1 MTTTDRS
8 EVDEGPTTDAGSNG
22 SKRNSARPLVAR
34 RLRSIIQFSGVLRKE
49 LTSILRQPRLL
60 LILVVGPFLVLAL
73 FAVGFDQQRTVLDT
87 MFVGPADSVYEDS
100 IEEFSDELDRYVRFA
115 GYTTDLVAAERALA
129 AGDTD
134 LIVIFPADPAA
145 SVLAGEQAEIKI
157 LHDKIDPI
165 QQTTVEVSAQ
175 VAVQELNA
183 RLLQEVVG
191 EAQRLL
197 VPYEQSLTDAVASI
211 DDLRDAVAAD
221 DDEAVRT
228 ATSELLDTGNALST
242 IVNVSEEFA
251 TQMNGSGDDDYGELS
266 TSTDEFERLVSD
278 AVRDDDISDED
289 IDAIGA
295 ALDTVQASGA
305 TVTTLDPRII
315 VRPFSSATEN
325 LQRAPVSISD
335 FFAPGTVALLLQHM
349 VLTFAALSLVT
360 DRSSGLFELFRVGSI
375 GAGRVIAGKVVAF
388 ALIGGVSGAL
398 LFTALRYGLDV
409 PLRGDVGW
417 LALTSVLLLV
427 SSIGLGL
434 CISLISRTDTQAVQ
448 YALLALLAAL
458 FFGGFF
464 LDLDAFRYP
473 VKALSWTMPV
483 TYGTRVFRDVMLR
496 GDEPALIDL
505 VGLGAS
511 AVVYVGLAWFFLS
524 RRLRVE

>member
-1 MTTTDRS
+1 MT
-8 EVDEGPTTDAGSNG
+8 VDERTSGTGRPTAESSPTAERPTGG
-22 SKRNSARPLVAR
+22 TPLVAR
-34 RLRSIIQFSGVLRKE
+34 RLRSIIQFGGVLRKE
-49 LTSILRQPRLL
+49 LVSILRQPRLL

-87 MFVGPADSVYEDS
+87 TFVGPADSVYEDS
-100 IEEFSDELDRYVRFA
+100 IEEFSDELDRYVRFN
-115 GYTTDLVAAERALA
+115 GYTTDLVAAQRALE

-134 LIVIFPADPAA
+134 LIVIFPTDPSA
-145 SVLAGEQAEIKI
+145 SVLAGEQAEITI

-197 VPYEQSLTDAVASI
+197 VPYEQSLTEADTSV
-211 DDLRDAVAAD
+211 DDLRTAIDDGDDAAVAD
-221 DDEAVRT
+221 
-228 ATSELLDTGNALST
+228 ATSELLDTADALST
-242 IVNVSEEFA
+242 IVNVTDEFA
-251 TQMNGSGDDDYGELS
+251 TQLDGSGGGEYDELS
-266 TSTDEFERLVSD
+266 TSTDEFERLVAEAARDSD
-278 AVRDDDISDED
+278 LSAAE
-289 IDAIGA
+289 IDAIGT
-295 ALDTVQASGA
+295 ALETVRATGA
-305 TVTTLDPRII
+305 TVTTLDPGVI
-315 VRPFSSATEN
+315 VRPFTSATEN
-325 LQRAPVSISD
+325 LQRSPVSISD

-375 GAGRVIAGKVVAF
+375 GAGRVIAGKVMAF
-388 ALIGGVSGAL
+388 SLIGGVAGAL
-398 LFTALRYGLDV
+398 LFVALRFGLDV
-409 PLRGDVGW
+409 PLRGDVWW
-417 LALTSVLLLV
+417 LAITSALLLV

-434 CISLISRTDTQAVQ
+434 RISLGSRTDTQAVQ

-496 GDEPALIDL
+496 GDEPVLIDL
-505 VGLGAS
+505 LGLGAS